1 MIYPGKSRRRRFK
14 VLMPRLEKKNNV
26 VAKE

>member
-14 VLMPRLEKKNNV
+14 VLIPRLEKTNNV